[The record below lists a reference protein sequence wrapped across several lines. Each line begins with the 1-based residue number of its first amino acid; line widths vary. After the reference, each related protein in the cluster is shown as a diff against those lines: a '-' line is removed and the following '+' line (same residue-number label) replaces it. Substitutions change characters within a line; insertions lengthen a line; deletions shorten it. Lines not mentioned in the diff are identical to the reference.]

1 MPQEAL
7 RAGGEPELPSWS
19 LPGLRLVTVPG
30 VGPPYDEHGPDE
42 HGPGEHGPDE
52 HGAGAAPGE
61 RRPPDGLQPDG
72 LQPPDGRRLP
82 GGAARMA
89 LALVIVEVLAG
100 VRPERQLVPLATDRV
115 RARVRALGPV
125 LGGAQR
131 PRIKRVRACQPA
143 PHVVEMAVVVTAGP
157 RARALALRLE
167 HTAAR
172 AAAPGQAGR
181 PARWRCTAL
190 EVG

>member
-7 RAGGEPELPSWS
+7 RAGGEPELQRWS
-19 LPGLRLVTVPG
+19 LPGLRLVTVPD
-30 VGPPYDEHGPDE
+30 VGPPYDDHRPDE
-42 HGPGEHGPDE
+42 HRPDGDWPDE
-52 HGAGAAPGE
+52 HWPAGK
-61 RRPPDGLQPDG
+61 RRPPDR
-72 LQPPDGRRLP
+72 LQPPGGRQLP
-82 GGAARMA
+82 GEAARMA

-115 RARVRALGPV
+115 RDRVRALGPV

-131 PRIKRVRACQPA
+131 PRITRVRACQPA
-143 PHVVEMAVVVTAGP
+143 PRAVEMAVVVTAGP
-157 RARALALRLE
+157 RTRAVALRLE
-167 HTAAR
+167 HTTG
-172 AAAPGQAGR
+172 AAAPGRAVR